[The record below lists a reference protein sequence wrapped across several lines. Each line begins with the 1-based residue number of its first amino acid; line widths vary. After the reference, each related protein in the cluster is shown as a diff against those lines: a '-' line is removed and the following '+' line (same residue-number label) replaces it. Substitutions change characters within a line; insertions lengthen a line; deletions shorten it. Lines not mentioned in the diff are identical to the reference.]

1 MRTISQLI
9 FIGLSIVLTFYLAA
23 FAATTGA
30 VEGFVKDEQTGE
42 PILKAKITFVSAK
55 SAGIRLV
62 SHSDKKGHFY
72 RGGLTIGFYQI
83 TVEKE
88 NFIPTQSTV
97 RVSLGDTAKIEIKL
111 KPFKGLP
118 PVTKKISSKGVS
130 LLNEGK
136 YEEAIEKFTEAIT
149 EDPENPIFYYYRGAT
164 FEKTGDLD
172 KAMEDYQKSVELKAD
187 FILPTANIGKIYA
200 KKREHEKAIEF
211 YKKAVELGDQDATN
225 YYNYGV
231 CLMNLGK
238 KEQAK
243 EVLEKLISLDENYSD
258 AYYQLGIIYIGLG
271 DSAKAK
277 EFLQKFIDLDPENQ
291 NVSIAKEILKSLNL
305 P

>member
-1 MRTISQLI
+1 MRTINNFIL
-9 FIGLSIVLTFYLAA
+9 IGLSIVSTFYMAA

-30 VEGFVKDEQTGE
+30 VEGFVKDEQTGK
-42 PILKAKITFVSAK
+42 PILKAKITFVSTK
-55 SAGIRLV
+55 SSSIRLV

-72 RGGLTIGFYQI
+72 RGGFTVGVYQI
-83 TVEKE
+83 IVEKE
-88 NFIPTQSTV
+88 NYMPMQSTV

-111 KPFKGLP
+111 RPFKGP
-118 PVTKKISSKGVS
+118 PPLTKKISSKAIS

-136 YEEAIEKFTEAIT
+136 YEESIEKFTESIAD
-149 EDPENPIFYYYRGAT
+149 DPENPIFYYYRGAA

-172 KAMEDYQKSVELKAD
+172 KAMEDYQKSVELKPD

-200 KKREHEKAIEF
+200 KKKQFEMAIEF

-225 YYNYGV
+225 YYNYGI
-231 CLMNLGK
+231 CFMNLGK
-238 KEQAK
+238 NEQAK

-271 DSAKAK
+271 NSALAK
-277 EFLQKFIDLDPENQ
+277 EFLQKFIELDPENK
-291 NVSIAKEILKSLNL
+291 NASIAKEILKSLNL